1 MKTLLRCACLVAV
14 AACYPT
20 TTRPAFVALPMSATY
35 EFELSPGEAIQELA
49 LALDADSI
57 PVSRTEVK
65 DAWLETPWFDVGT
78 MRPTPRRPLGEGI
91 VRIHAWADPSKANF
105 SVVTVETVFRP
116 YDDPS
121 RESRS
126 LERLV
131 PANHAVAVR
140 VVRVLNA
147 LQGRYGEKPEV
158 DDSAAAPAAAPSK
171 TPAGTT
177 PKSEPR

>member
-20 TTRPAFVALPMSATY
+20 TTRPAFVALPMSSTY
-35 EFELSPGEAIQELA
+35 EFELAPGEAIQELA

-57 PVSRTEVK
+57 PVSRTETK
-65 DAWLETPWFDVGT
+65 DAWLETPWFDAAT
-78 MRPTPRRPLGEGI
+78 LRPTPRRPLGDGI
-91 VRIHAWADPSKANF
+91 VRIHAWAEPSKANF
-105 SVVTVETVFRP
+105 STVTVETVFRP

-131 PANHAVAVR
+131 PANHAVAIR

-147 LQGRYGEKPEV
+147 LQTRFGEKVEAP
-158 DDSAAAPAAAPSK
+158 DTTATPAPANTK
-171 TPAGTT
+171 LR
-177 PKSEPR
+177 PKPGLP